1 MIVGTRESSNPR
13 IHPFIKMILDLEK
26 FVQNHAAA
34 KMNINETNWAIRELK
49 SPIRTNV
56 VNMAFSSALK
66 NPDVTKVNT
75 FRNAAQAR
83 TIDAVY
89 SNRLLHAK

>member
-66 NPDVTKVNT
+66 KSR
-75 FRNAAQAR
+75 RNQGKHLQKCCTGKNDR
-83 TIDAVY
+83 CRVQQ
-89 SNRLLHAK
+89 SSPPC